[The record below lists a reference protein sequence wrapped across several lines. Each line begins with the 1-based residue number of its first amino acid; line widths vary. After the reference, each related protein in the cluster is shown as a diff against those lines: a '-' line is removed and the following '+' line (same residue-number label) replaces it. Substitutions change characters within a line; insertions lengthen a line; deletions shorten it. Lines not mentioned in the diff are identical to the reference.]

1 MNDGDI
7 KLWYTSIYNRLYL
20 KYSSATDV
28 TELKQYLANQL
39 AAWTPVIVVYP
50 LATPTTLSVAWQTLS
65 IPAWDSRIEIVEWSI
80 LDLPLYAKYLS
91 TTE

>member
-7 KLWYTSIYNRLYL
+7 KLWYTSTYNRLYL
-20 KYSSATDV
+20 KYSSATDE
-28 TELKQYLANQL
+28 TELKQYLASQL

-65 IPAWDSRIEIVEWSI
+65 IPAWDSTIEIVEWSI
-80 LDLPLYAKYLS
+80 LDLPLYAKYKAN
-91 TTE
+91 E